1 MTEQP
6 NAITLP
12 SRIGQGT
19 AVEQSRAV
27 AEVQS
32 AIVVAQQC
40 PRNIPAAIAEMEAS
54 CSQKMLADRA
64 FYRFNRGG
72 ESGNVNGATV
82 HLARELARCWGNVQ
96 YGLVEMR
103 RDDAY
108 GQSELQAWAWDVQT
122 NTRVS
127 TTFIVPHKR
136 YSKKDGFTALM
147 DMRDVY
153 ENNANNGARR
163 VREMIFSVLPPWFVE
178 TAKELCNGTLEH
190 GGGVPLPKRIADG
203 IKGFEG
209 IGVTVD
215 QLETKFGP
223 SGKWTAHTVA
233 QLGIIYTSIQRG
245 ETSKDEE
252 FPPPAVT
259 TQEILASA
267 AGQKGDAKPKRQR
280 SEPLTADVPWHGD
293 HSPGVVDPACP
304 GCAAEFGATEPP
316 EDGE

>member
-1 MTEQP
+1 VTEQP
-6 NAITLP
+6 NAIALP
-12 SRIGQGT
+12 ARVGQGT

-40 PRNIPAAIAEMEAS
+40 PRNIPAAISEMELS
-54 CSQKMLADRA
+54 CGQKMLADRA

-72 ESGNVNGATV
+72 ESGNVTGATV

-103 RDDAY
+103 RDDSY

-136 YSKKDGFTALM
+136 FTRRGVTALT
-147 DMRDVY
+147 DMRDIY
-153 ENNANNGARR
+153 ESNANNGARR

-178 TAKELCNGTLEH
+178 QAKELCNKTLEH
-190 GGGVPLPKRIADG
+190 GGGIPLPKRIADA

-209 IGVTVD
+209 IGVKLD
-215 QLETKFGP
+215 RLEAKLGP
-223 SGKWTAHTVA
+223 SGKWNAHDVA
-233 QLGIIYTSIQRG
+233 QLGIIYTSISRG
-245 ETSKDEE
+245 ETTADEE
-252 FPPPAVT
+252 FPPERVTAEEITASVSKTKAPAHT
-259 TQEILASA
+259 
-267 AGQKGDAKPKRQR
+267 GH
-280 SEPLTADVPWHGD
+280 EPGTLDSD
-293 HSPGVVDPACP
+293 CP
-304 GCAAEFGATEPP
+304 GCRAESAAADREAAVR
-316 EDGE
+316 

>member
-6 NAITLP
+6 NAIALP
-12 SRIGQGT
+12 SRVGQGT

-40 PRNIPAAIAEMEAS
+40 PRNIPAAIAQMEDS
-54 CSQKMLADRA
+54 CRQKHLADRA

-72 ESGNVNGATV
+72 ESGNVTGATI

-103 RDDAY
+103 RDDDYA
-108 GQSELQAWAWDVQT
+108 QSELQAWAWDVQT

-136 YSKKDGFTALM
+136 FSKKGVAVLT
-147 DMRDVY
+147 DMRDIY
-153 ENNANNGARR
+153 ESNANNGARR
-163 VREMIFSVLPPWFVE
+163 VREMVFSILPPWFVE
-178 TAKELCNGTLEH
+178 AAKDLCNATLEN
-190 GGGVPLPKRIADG
+190 GGGVPLAKRISDG

-215 QLETKFGP
+215 QLEAKYGP
-223 SGKWTAHTVA
+223 SGKWSAHTVA
-233 QLGIIYTSIQRG
+233 QLGIVYTSIQRG
-245 ETSKDEE
+245 ETAKDEE
-252 FPPPAVT
+252 FPPVRVTAEEITASVPKAKGKPAAPAHT
-259 TQEILASA
+259 AH
-267 AGQKGDAKPKRQR
+267 
-280 SEPLTADVPWHGD
+280 EPGTLDSD
-293 HSPGVVDPACP
+293 CP
-304 GCAAEFGATEPP
+304 GCRAESLAMDRQAAES
-316 EDGE
+316 